1 MHYLLWQ
8 CYFYNSNSLK
18 DLIQF
23 MLFVQDTNGCQF
35 FLTCTKCDFLDG
47 KHVVFGRVIDG
58 MLVLRHR
65 NLKIILFFFE
75 KFIVFFTY
83 LFVMYIFLWGVW
95 YFYEGPPPPPYL
107 FEYSCQDLLNLL
119 DRSSLNKLQK

>member
-1 MHYLLWQ
+1 
-8 CYFYNSNSLK
+8 
-18 DLIQF
+18 

-65 NLKIILFFFE
+65 NLKIILIFILKL
-75 KFIVFFTY
+75 KFIVFFT
-83 LFVMYIFLWGVW
+83 
-95 YFYEGPPPPPYL
+95 
-107 FEYSCQDLLNLL
+107 
-119 DRSSLNKLQK
+119 